1 MATFNPSDVLATV
14 AGYGQLTVQQIR
26 YWAKISSLE
35 PDTQMPLAGA

>member
-26 YWAKISSLE
+26 YWAKNLHGSAL
-35 PDTQMPLAGA
+35 L